1 MKVLHKE
8 KKHVVEYCSMV
19 MRDKEL
25 RGESNSVALI
35 RDYQGLKKHKK
46 RYLEEQED
54 KAIIMDDM
62 EQELITAVETLE
74 DELMEIEM
82 LLQIAL
88 QEGVITFQEKTK
100 IIITNMKEKTNAY
113 HKEVSEQ
120 AELFHEEIKNHAN
133 AECIIFTERIEAMG
147 DQEPDEDDEE
157 FNNQLELFSDKE
169 ALDAI
174 LEQFKEFMD
183 HQISTKETYINK
195 SIQSDQ

>member
-147 DQEPDEDDEE
+147 D
-157 FNNQLELFSDKE
+157 
-169 ALDAI
+169 
-174 LEQFKEFMD
+174 
-183 HQISTKETYINK
+183 
-195 SIQSDQ
+195 